1 MKFWGDGLRAI
12 VLRTFGAATFAAVL
26 VSCGGGEQVE
36 KFAPTRILAFGDE
49 NSVIESDGRKY
60 TVNYQLDSASAID
73 CTQFP
78 LWIQALASNY
88 NLPFPQCAGTATSTP
103 SRILAAP
110 SAKVA
115 DVKTQVDNFVAS
127 GSFGEKDLVTVMAG
141 TNDVIAMYEQI
152 AVAHTLTEAQGL
164 AAMEQAG
171 RDLAAQV
178 NRVAAASA
186 KVLISTI
193 PDLGY
198 TPYCNAD
205 ATCAGIVSRLSSR
218 FNSKLLL
225 ALTNDGHM
233 IGLILFDESVQSIV
247 RVGGLNT
254 VGMACNDATT
264 TDVRTCTSQTL
275 RVTDATTTP
284 PTTASAS
291 TWLWADAK
299 HMSPAGHSNLGSLAV
314 ARAIG
319 NPF

>member
-1 MKFWGDGLRAI
+1 MMFWGDGLRAV
-12 VLRTFGAATFAAVL
+12 VLRAFGAATLAAVL
-26 VSCGGGEQVE
+26 AACGGGEQVE

-60 TVNYQLDSASAID
+60 TVNYQLDATSSID

-78 LWIQALASNY
+78 LWIQVLASNY

-110 SAKVA
+110 NAKVA
-115 DVKTQVDNFVAS
+115 DLKTQVDNFVAS
-127 GSFGEKDLVTVMAG
+127 GSLNGKDLVTVLVG
-141 TNDVIAMYEQI
+141 THDVIALYEQI
-152 AVAHTLTEAQGL
+152 AAHTLTEAQGL
-164 AAMEQAG
+164 AAIEQAG
-171 RDLAAQV
+171 RDLAGQV
-178 NRVAAASA
+178 NRVAAAGA
-186 KVLISTI
+186 KVLVATI
-193 PDLGY
+193 PDVGY

-205 ATCAGIVSRLSSR
+205 ATCGGIVSRLSAR
-218 FNSKLLL
+218 FNSKMLLE
-225 ALTNDGHM
+225 LTNDGHM
-233 IGLILFDESVQSIV
+233 IGLILLDESVQSIV

-264 TDVRTCTSQTL
+264 GDARTCTSQTL

>member
-1 MKFWGDGLRAI
+1 MMFWGDGLRAV
-12 VLRTFGAATFAAVL
+12 VLRAFGAATLAAVL
-26 VSCGGGEQVE
+26 ASCGGGQLVE

-49 NSVIESDGRKY
+49 NSVIENDGRKY
-60 TVNYQLDSASAID
+60 TVNYQLDAVSAID

-78 LWIQALASNY
+78 LWTQALASNY
-88 NLPFPQCAGTATSTP
+88 NLPFPQCAGAATSTP
-103 SRILAAP
+103 SRILATPGAT
-110 SAKVA
+110 VA
-115 DVKTQVDNFVAS
+115 GVKTQIDNFVAS
-127 GSFGEKDLVTVMAG
+127 GGFSDKDLVTVLVG
-141 TNDVIAMYEQI
+141 THDVIAQFEQI
-152 AVAHTLTEAQGL
+152 RAGGATEEQGL

-178 NRVAAASA
+178 NRVAAAGA

-198 TPYCNAD
+198 LPFRNTVPVD
-205 ATCAGIVSRLSSR
+205 AGLLSALSTR

-225 ALTNDGHM
+225 GLTNDGHM
-233 IGLILFDESVQSIV
+233 IGLILFDESVQAIARAGS
-247 RVGGLNT
+247 LNV
-254 VGMACNDATT
+254 VGMACDDVTV

-291 TWLWADAK
+291 TWFWADET